1 MAVKKITAVLLA
13 DRIEPSIDFWFKL
26 GFTKTIEV
34 PGDGGL
40 VFASLN
46 KDSVE
51 VMYQTY
57 ASVENEPGGHRG
69 FAKGPTFLYVE
80 VESLD
85 ETKRL
90 TAGYE
95 VSMPE
100 RTTFYGAREFGVK
113 DPAGHLVTFAQFAAA
128 PSNA

>member
-13 DRIEPSIDFWFKL
+13 DRIEPSIDFWVKL

-40 VFASLN
+40 VFVTLN

-51 VMYQTY
+51 LMYQTY

-85 ETKRL
+85 QTKQL
-90 TAGYE
+90 TEGYE
-95 VSMPE
+95 IAMSE
-100 RTTFYGAREFGVK
+100 RTTFYGSKEFGVRE
-113 DPAGHLVTFAQFAAA
+113 PGGHLVTFAQFA
-128 PSNA
+128 NASQ